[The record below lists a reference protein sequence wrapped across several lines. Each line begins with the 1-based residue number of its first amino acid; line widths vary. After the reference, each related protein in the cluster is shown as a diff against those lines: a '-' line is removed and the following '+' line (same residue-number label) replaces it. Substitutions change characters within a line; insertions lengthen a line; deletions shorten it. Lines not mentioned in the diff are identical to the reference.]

1 MSSSSGN
8 TPRQKMIGLMYLVLT
23 AMLALNVSIEVM
35 NAFSLVNDSVVMTN
49 KSVLSK
55 LKDTFRKFEKDY
67 QLNQNEVQPFFIKA
81 KEAQRLSV
89 EFVAYIENLRDG
101 IIAETENIPIDSA
114 RNRPMSKL
122 EKKDDYVTPTRILMG
137 SSDNGSNGKSAELK
151 QKIIEYKEKMISL
164 VDPKYQDQL
173 KIGLETDGE
182 YLDPSGATQSWEVH
196 NFYDIPLAAIIPI
209 LNKLISDVNN
219 TELDVVTVLHKA
231 ITANDFNYERIEA
244 KILPKANYLF
254 IGDQYEAEVIVAAYD
269 TSRSPNVYVMRG
281 VDSLPVS
288 RKDQAT
294 LVSSKNG
301 RVKFNFPATSAGIE
315 KYAGFVSVLNSSG
328 IENTYHFHHEY
339 IVANPSLA
347 VSATNMNVLYVGV
360 NNPLSISV
368 SGVPREDIYPT
379 ISCGSLKPNPV
390 KGGWIAIVPGDCK
403 QATVDV
409 SVRNSGGM
417 KRMGSEIFRVKK
429 LPDPV
434 PFIAGKKDGFI
445 SRDILISSGYI
456 IPKMPIDFEFDY
468 SFQVLSFR
476 MTMQRGFNVNHYDS
490 QNNKLT
496 DEMIK
501 QIRNTNRGQSIIF
514 EEIVVLG
521 PDGANRTLAPLII
534 SIN

>member
-35 NAFSLVNDSVVMTN
+35 NAFSLVNDSVLKTN
-49 KSVLSK
+49 ESVIRK
-55 LKDTFRKFEKDY
+55 LKDTFRNFEKDY
-67 QLNQNEVQPFFIKA
+67 QLNENEVKPFYTKA

-89 EFVAYIENLRDG
+89 EFVAYIENLRDE
-101 IIAETENIPIDSA
+101 IIAKTENIPIDSA
-114 RNRPMSKL
+114 RKKPMMKL
-122 EKKDDYVTPTRILMG
+122 ERKDDYVTPTSILLG
-137 SSDNGSNGKSAELK
+137 SSDNGSNGKSGELK
-151 QKIIEYKEKMISL
+151 QKIIEYREKMLDL

-173 KIGLETDGE
+173 KIGLETEGE
-182 YLDPSGATQSWEVH
+182 YLDPSGAKQSWEVH

-209 LNKLISDVNN
+209 LNKIISDVNN

-231 ITANDFNYERIEA
+231 ITADDFKYERIEA

-254 IGDQYEAEVIVAAYD
+254 IGDQYEAEVIVAAFD
-269 TSRSPNVYVMRG
+269 TTQSPKVYLMRG

-288 RKDQAT
+288 RKDQAI
-294 LVSSKNG
+294 LVPSQRG
-301 RVKFNFPATSAGIE
+301 RVKFNFPANSAGLE
-315 KYAGFVSVLNSSG
+315 KYAGFVSVFNSSG

-368 SGVPREDIYPT
+368 SGVPRENIYPT
-379 ISCGSLKPNPV
+379 ISCGTLKPNPG
-390 KGGWIAIVPGDCK
+390 KGGWLATVPGDCK
-403 QATVDV
+403 QASVEV
-409 SVRNSGGM
+409 SVKNNGGM

-434 PFIAGKKDGFI
+434 PYIAGKNDGFI
-445 SRDILISSGYI
+445 SRDILISFGYI

-476 MTMQRGFNVNHYDS
+476 MTMQRGFSVNHYDS

-501 QIRNTNRGQSIIF
+501 QIKNTNRGQSIIF
-514 EEIVVLG
+514 EEIVALG
-521 PDGANRTLAPLII
+521 PDGANRILPPLII

>member
-1 MSSSSGN
+1 MNSSAN

-35 NAFSLVNDSVVMTN
+35 NAFSLVNDSVLSTN
-49 KSVLSK
+49 ASVVRK
-55 LKDTFRKFEKDY
+55 LKDTFRNFEKDY
-67 QLNQNEVQPFFIKA
+67 QLNENEVKPFYTKA

-89 EFVAYIENLRDG
+89 EFVEYIENLRDE
-101 IIAETENIPIDSA
+101 IIAKTEDIPIDSA
-114 RNRPMSKL
+114 RNKPMSKL

-137 SSDNGSNGKSAELK
+137 SSDNGSNGKSGELK
-151 QKIIEYKEKMISL
+151 QRIIEYREKMIVL

-173 KIGLETDGE
+173 KIGLETDGD
-182 YLDPSGATQSWEVH
+182 YSDSSGAKQSWEVH

-209 LNKLISDVNN
+209 LNKIISDVNN

-231 ITANDFNYERIEA
+231 ITAEDYNYERIEA

-254 IGDQYEAEVIVAAYD
+254 VGDQYEAEVIVAAYD
-269 TSRSPNVYVMRG
+269 TSRSPNVYVMHG
-281 VDSLPVS
+281 IDSLPVS

-294 LVSSKNG
+294 LVSSQNG
-301 RVKFNFPATSAGIE
+301 RVKFNFPATSAGVE
-315 KYAGFVSVLNSSG
+315 KYAGFVSVQNGSG
-328 IENTYHFHHEY
+328 VENTYHFHHEY
-339 IVANPSLA
+339 MVANPSLA

-368 SGVPREDIYPT
+368 SGVPRENIFPT
-379 ISCGSLKPNPV
+379 ISCGSLKPNPDKV
-390 KGGWIAIVPGDCK
+390 GWMAIVPGDCK
-403 QATVDV
+403 QAIIEV
-409 SVRNSGGM
+409 SVKNNGSL

-434 PFIAGKKDGFI
+434 PYIAGKKDGFI

-456 IPKMPIDFEFDY
+456 IPKMPADFEFDY

-476 MTMQRGFNVNHYDS
+476 MSMQRGFNLTHYDS
-490 QNNKLT
+490 QSNKLT

-514 EEIVVLG
+514 EEIVALG
-521 PDGANRTLAPLII
+521 PDGANRTLSPLII